1 MTTMSTVSAQTMKKL
16 FVFSILIMLMIVGC
30 ANDISVYTLAIEN
43 GIEDTYTQPSWYE
56 ILVSDASTGKTVM
69 EKRNIPADTTEV
81 TLENLPPSSYI
92 ITCHAYAETGDGS
105 VIAVGYAEK
114 TIVTSD
120 GGRGSIRVER
130 VSDENPPDGDGD
142 RHSSI
147 SKKFVIA
154 SPGSVDKAVLTL
166 KGNGIDEKRECE
178 IPSGNEE
185 LVVSFDDIDPAIT
198 DLVLSWT
205 FYCGEESV
213 VQGSEEIQGLV
224 AGETLVL
231 EDTEIDLSDPA
242 GKLVVH
248 DITYRNTDG
257 SINQDTKGKY
267 DRIVLAWEADD
278 ELLERYATLQLEIK
292 IKDSS
297 EKFNCSLSSGE
308 YTITGLEEATEY
320 EIAATAMDASGNP
333 DGQVTATIKAKTNTP
348 LERVFLEGSR
358 SLAPGQP
365 KVLALRYVPEDAS
378 IWDEPQ
384 ILVIGDS
391 DALVVEKTGESEI
404 TITASRFLDVT
415 TSIRY
420 FIGIVGGISSINV
433 YLPTPTIVS
442 EVAGSSV
449 KLVWD
454 NVMDGA
460 VYTLSRF
467 TSEDGTVELVKDG
480 ATTMFLDKD
489 LEPGT
494 EATYSLQA
502 KYVQDGKEHLSSK
515 ASLTVTT
522 NDEPKLEI
530 VLPST
535 ESEDLITAPI
545 DVDRPLSFDE
555 EIEIEL
561 TNPEDRLIRWYVN
574 GKLAAEGESS
584 FIFGASDPELDINAD
599 YEISPQE
606 IVIAATT
613 PDGRT
618 YSKTIRLYVI
628 MGE

>member
-1 MTTMSTVSAQTMKKL
+1 MTTMTKVNAQTMKKL

-69 EKRNIPADTTEV
+69 EKRNIPADAAEV

-92 ITCHAYAETGDGS
+92 ITCHAYAETDDGS

-114 TIVTSD
+114 TIATTE

-130 VSDENPPDGDGD
+130 VPEDNPE
-142 RHSSI
+142 RYSSI

-166 KGNGIDEKRECE
+166 TGNGIDETKKCD
-178 IPSGNEE
+178 IPSGNAE
-185 LVVSFDDIDPAIT
+185 LVVFFDNIDPAT
-198 DLVLSWT
+198 ADLILSWT
-205 FYCGEESV
+205 FYCGEKAVE
-213 VQGSEEIQGLV
+213 QGNEEIYGLA

-242 GKLVVH
+242 GELIVR

-278 ELLERYATLQLEIK
+278 ELMERYTTLQLEIK
-292 IKDSS
+292 DKDSS

-308 YTITGLEEATEY
+308 YTITELEEATEY
-320 EIAATAMDASGNP
+320 EVTATAMDASGNP
-333 DGQVTATIKAKTNTP
+333 DGQMTATIKAKTNTP

-365 KVLALRYVPEDAS
+365 KVLVLRYVPEDAS

-391 DALVVEKTGESEI
+391 DALVVEKTGKSEI

-449 KLVWD
+449 RLVWD

-480 ATTMFLDKD
+480 ATTMFLDKN

-502 KYVQDGKEHLSSK
+502 KYVQDGKEHLSSI

-535 ESEDLITAPI
+535 EAEDLITAPI

-555 EIEIEL
+555 VIEIEL